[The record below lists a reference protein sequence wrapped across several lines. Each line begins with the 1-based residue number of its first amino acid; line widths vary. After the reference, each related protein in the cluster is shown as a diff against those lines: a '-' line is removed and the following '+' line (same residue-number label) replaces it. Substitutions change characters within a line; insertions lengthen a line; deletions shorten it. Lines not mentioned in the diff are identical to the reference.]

1 MALTKIGKEGVTG
14 ISNSSNATAITIDSS
29 ENVGIDFTPKTMT
42 ANVTSSLNVGS
53 GTVFQRT
60 KDTFLASNMYYNP
73 SDAGTSISTGYG
85 LAYYQNVTN
94 GAHQWFTSAASAGS
108 ADAAHS
114 FTIPMTIDSAGII
127 SKDGTFSYSG
137 TSDNFYWNVGAGDR
151 FRFHSGVTASR
162 DILGF
167 SNPNGGIG
175 AINTNGTTTSFV
187 TSSDYRLKTAVEYDW
202 NATTRLKQLKPA
214 RFKWIADGDDA
225 VEVDGFLAHEV
236 ESIIPEAITGN
247 GKDAMM
253 DEAYEVSAEEKD
265 ADGNVTKEAV
275 MGTRSVPDLQG
286 IDQSKLVPL
295 LCKTILELE
304 ARITALETA

>member
-1 MALTKIGKEGVTG
+1 MALTKITGEGAGNLDKLG
-14 ISNSSNATAITIDSS
+14 IGTTTVDSLLHLQNFDATAYSATATDGQVGVGPTIYL
-29 ENVGIDFTPKTMT
+29 ENPANSNTTVGGQIVFGMRSTEAQARIGATGGASP
-42 ANVTSSLNVGS
+42 ALVF
-53 GTVFQRT
+53 GT
-60 KDTFLASNMYYNP
+60 N
-73 SDAGTSISTGYG
+73 DAER
-85 LAYYQNVTN
+85 L
-94 GAHQWFTSAASAGS
+94 H
-108 ADAAHS
+108 
-114 FTIPMTIDSAGII
+114 IDSAGII

-137 TSDNFYWNVGAGDR
+137 TSDNFYWNVGTGDR

-175 AINTNGTTTSFV
+175 AITTNGTTTSFV

-286 IDQSKLVPL
+286 IDQSKLVPI